1 MSSLLGF
8 LLGVM
13 PVLKYGIPLILLPIS
28 ILWMI
33 KNSDGPFMRIGF
45 FGIQYCV
52 FQVFLIIWHS
62 HAAGETLNLSEKNL
76 LITYVATALLVVP
89 FAGLISAKFTQVNF
103 GIYVGI
109 WGSIS
114 ILGIDYFYYHAFES
128 CRAVGFSANP
138 LIPPFILVPLF
149 GYFSAKRLIDGRAGI
164 VDFLTSICLVVAVSA
179 FGGNRMA
186 FYILILSH
194 LLAILY
200 TIYARDVFKSIL
212 IFCALSIGVVLSIFI
227 DSYSGCNFWDR
238 IQNQTAIVSSDV
250 NILDD
255 VAKTMPG
262 EGGKPAEIPLINPQ
276 GSSETL
282 TEDEGAVMPPPLP
295 TVIVEMPQTE
305 HSTLQRLV
313 MWTNSVEH
321 LKDFRFEWILGVG
334 RAGEKQIANEFTN
347 TSYSHVHNQYLSWIL
362 GGGITGIVSAFIL
375 FGALPFVAFRSFP
388 VFIFMFAI
396 ASGFLTNS
404 LMLSG
409 EASSQLVLIVMLVQV
424 LEWRRMR
431 Q

>member
-1 MSSLLGF
+1 MSGFLGF

-13 PVLKYGIPLILLPIS
+13 PVLKYGVPLILLPLS
-28 ILWMI
+28 TVWMV
-33 KNSDGPFMRIGF
+33 KNSATPIVKLGF
-45 FGIQYCV
+45 FGIQYCL
-52 FQVFLIIWHS
+52 FQVFLIVWHS
-62 HAAGETLNLSEKNL
+62 YTAGDTFNLSEQNL

-89 FAGLISAKFTQVNF
+89 FANLVYSKFDQLNV
-103 GIYVGI
+103 GIHVGI

-114 ILGIDYFYYHAFES
+114 VFAVEYFYYGH
-128 CRAVGFSANP
+128 CRAEGFSSNP
-138 LIPPFILVPLF
+138 LIPPFVLVPLF
-149 GYFSAKRLIDGRAGI
+149 GYFTGKRLIDGRAGI
-164 VDFLTSICLVVAVSA
+164 LDFLTSICLVVAVSA

-186 FYILILSH
+186 FYILILSYF
-194 LLAILY
+194 LAIIY
-200 TIYARDVFKSIL
+200 KVYARDLFKSIL
-212 IFCALSIGVVLSIFI
+212 IFCSLLIGVVLSIFI

-238 IQNQTAIVSSDV
+238 IQNQTAIISSDV
-250 NILDD
+250 NILAD
-255 VAKTMPG
+255 VAKTIPD
-262 EGGKPAEIPLINPQ
+262 EGVKPAEIPLVNPQ
-276 GSSETL
+276 GSSVPL
-282 TEDEGAVMPPPLP
+282 TEIEGAIVPPSLP
-295 TVIVEMPQTE
+295 TEIVEMPETE

-362 GGGITGIVSAFIL
+362 EGGIIGVLSAFLL

-409 EASSQLVLIVMLVQV
+409 EASSQLVLIVVLVQV

-431 Q
+431 H

>member
-13 PVLKYGIPLILLPIS
+13 PVLKYGIPLILIPIS
-28 ILWMI
+28 IVWMI
-33 KNSDGPFMRIGF
+33 RNSNIPIMRLGF
-45 FGIQYCV
+45 FGIQYCL

-89 FAGLISAKFTQVNF
+89 FAGLVYSKFDQVNF
-103 GIYVGI
+103 GIHVGI

-114 ILGIDYFYYHAFES
+114 VLAIEYFYYGH
-128 CRAVGFSANP
+128 CRAAGFSSNP

-149 GYFSAKRLIDGRAGI
+149 GYFTAKRLIDGRAGI
-164 VDFLTSICLVVAVSA
+164 VDLLTSICLVVAVSA

-200 TIYARDVFKSIL
+200 TIYARDIFKSIL

-238 IQNQTAIVSSDV
+238 IQNQTGIISSDV
-250 NILDD
+250 NILAD
-255 VAKTMPG
+255 VGKTMPG
-262 EGGKPAEIPLINPQ
+262 ESVKSVETPLVNPQ
-276 GSSETL
+276 ESSVPF
-282 TEDEGAVMPPPLP
+282 TEDEDAIVPPPLP
-295 TVIVEMPQTE
+295 TEIVEMPQIE

-321 LKDFRFEWILGVG
+321 LKNFRFEWILGVG
-334 RAGEKQIANEFTN
+334 RASEKQIANEFTN

-362 GGGITGIVSAFIL
+362 EGGITGIVSAFLL

>member
-1 MSSLLGF
+1 MSSFLGI

-28 ILWMI
+28 IVWMI
-33 KNSDGPFMRIGF
+33 RNSNTPIVRLGF
-45 FGIQYCV
+45 FGIQYCL

-103 GIYVGI
+103 GFHVGI

-114 ILGIDYFYYHAFES
+114 VLAIEYFYYGH
-128 CRAVGFSANP
+128 CRAAGFSSNP

-149 GYFSAKRLIDGRAGI
+149 GYFTAKRLIDGRAGI
-164 VDFLTSICLVVAVSA
+164 VDLLTSICLVLAVSA

-200 TIYARDVFKSIL
+200 TIYARDIFKSIL

-250 NILDD
+250 NILAD

-262 EGGKPAEIPLINPQ
+262 EGLKSVETPLVNPQ
-276 GSSETL
+276 GSSVPF

-295 TVIVEMPQTE
+295 TVIVEMPETE

-313 MWTNSVEH
+313 MWANSVEH
-321 LKDFRFEWILGVG
+321 LRDFRFEWILGVG

-362 GGGITGIVSAFIL
+362 EGGIIGFVSAFLL

-424 LEWRRMR
+424 LEWRRIR